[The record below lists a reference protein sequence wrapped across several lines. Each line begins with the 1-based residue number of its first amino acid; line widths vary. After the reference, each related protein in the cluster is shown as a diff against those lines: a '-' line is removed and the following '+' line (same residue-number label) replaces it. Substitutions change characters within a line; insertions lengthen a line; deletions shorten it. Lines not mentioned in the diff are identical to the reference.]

1 MENPGKTS
9 AEVKAP
15 SRESFVLAGVAIHN
29 LSFAETVGRM
39 REFLLRGGRG
49 YVVTPNA
56 SHICMLQEDRELREI
71 YENASFVL
79 ADGMSIVF
87 ASRLLGSPLPERC
100 SGADLFTRL
109 CEVLA
114 PLKMGVFL
122 LGGQG
127 GAEKIA
133 EAKLRRE
140 YPGLVVHS
148 YSPPFG
154 FENDPGETA
163 GIIDLVNR
171 SGAQVLFVFV
181 GTPKS
186 ERWIY
191 RNFAGLRVQL
201 ALSLGQALSFYTGSH
216 RRAPRWMQRV
226 GLEWFYRLCQ
236 EPGRLW
242 KRYLIG
248 NTRFLFL
255 VAKQFFKRGE
265 ACESK
270 SR

>member
-1 MENPGKTS
+1 MASG
-9 AEVKAP
+9 P
-15 SRESFVLAGVAIHN
+15 SRERFALAGVAIHN
-29 LSFAETVGRM
+29 LSFAEAVAGM

-56 SHICMLQEDRELREI
+56 SHVCMLQEDRELREI
-71 YENASFVL
+71 YGKASFVL

-100 SGADLFTRL
+100 SGADLFTSL
-109 CEVLA
+109 CEALA

-140 YPGLVVHS
+140 YPGLAVHS

-154 FENDPGETA
+154 FEDDPGETA
-163 GIIDLVNR
+163 GIVDRINR

-186 ERWIY
+186 ERWIF
-191 RNFAGLRVQL
+191 RNFQGLRARL
-201 ALSLGQALSFYTGSH
+201 ALSLGQALSFYTGAH
-216 RRAPRWMQRV
+216 RRAPRWMQRA
-226 GLEWFYRLCQ
+226 GLEWFFRLCQ

-248 NTRFLFL
+248 NTRFLLL
-255 VAKQFFKRGE
+255 VAKQFFKRG
-265 ACESK
+265 AVCESK